1 MRSMPT
7 GPGRQTGRFR
17 RGLLEV
23 RDRKRAW
30 IRQVMVMIAVIWF
43 ALVWMMLRFFT
54 ALVTPGKVE
63 KEYEDREQEQF
74 LAELSRRMES

>member
-1 MRSMPT
+1 
-7 GPGRQTGRFR
+7 
-17 RGLLEV
+17 
-23 RDRKRAW
+23 
-30 IRQVMVMIAVIWF
+30 MVMIAVIWF